1 MASHFGSWDDSGSSE
16 DPTSIV
22 RVLKD
27 FESSRRKTSAA
38 ALKRKSSS
46 PSSAAAMSSMGPKP
60 KQLHFD
66 LSISTLSPSCTST
79 RMVPPGMRF
88 KQDPLVGIGGAEGSA
103 PNAKKVLSEAEREVM
118 RLRNELLQKESE
130 LVDARAANAR
140 WEAQFERAQVAA
152 KRERLERDG
161 ETKRAATE
169 AARAREEA
177 EGLRRQLDANRKR
190 ELARAEAELNSSK
203 AHLETAKD
211 AVGEIAELGERN
223 ESLQRKVLELRA
235 ELEETEREAREEVG
249 EFMRQAEEARSQL
262 EEARALL
269 AAREEEGERAARLRG
284 QLEAAE
290 LRAKTAE
297 MEAERAQSEL
307 RSNQGCTF
315 YSSQNVP
322 KDLSQVMFGV
332 SGHVST
338 FTSALVHTRQ
348 VVPLLVPIFV
358 LKCLRVYRI
367 APQDAVVERNA
378 MKDQLSRYPALVR
391 ENEALQ
397 NENKLLRDTADNIEL
412 LKEENAHLVGQLE
425 RSEAAASEGL
435 RVKHE
440 LAQAQKHLRKWEVVC
455 KFIEFITNRAFGVL
469 SPCVIYSFLS

>member
-88 KQDPLVGIGGAEGSA
+88 KQDPLVGIGGAE
-103 PNAKKVLSEAEREVM
+103 KKVLSDAEREVM

-190 ELARAEAELNSSK
+190 DLARAEAELNSSK
-203 AHLETAKD
+203 AHLERAGD
-211 AVGEIAELGERN
+211 ADGEIAELAEKN
-223 ESLQRKVLELRA
+223 ESLQREVLELRA

-307 RSNQGCTF
+307 RSNQGCNSMDILF
-315 YSSQNVP
+315 VP
-322 KDLSQVMFGV
+322 ESVSSQVMFGV
-332 SGHVST
+332 SGHV
-338 FTSALVHTRQ
+338 
-348 VVPLLVPIFV
+348 
-358 LKCLRVYRI
+358 
-367 APQDAVVERNA
+367 
-378 MKDQLSRYPALVR
+378 
-391 ENEALQ
+391 
-397 NENKLLRDTADNIEL
+397 
-412 LKEENAHLVGQLE
+412 
-425 RSEAAASEGL
+425 
-435 RVKHE
+435 
-440 LAQAQKHLRKWEVVC
+440 
-455 KFIEFITNRAFGVL
+455 
-469 SPCVIYSFLS
+469 